1 MSSSVEKGSLMIPRL
16 SLLNTWTIHIF
27 VDKSNAGNRNKR
39 AALIKVC
46 SIICGSRH
54 PWAEL
59 FVEQDQHPNGE
70 TSVQGL
76 RIEDRHR
83 ESFDKLGKVA
93 SDFHDES
100 QEKNPD

>member
-1 MSSSVEKGSLMIPRL
+1 MLEIEK
-16 SLLNTWTIHIF
+16 
-27 VDKSNAGNRNKR
+27 KS

-59 FVEQDQHPNGE
+59 FVEQVQHPNGE
-70 TSVQGL
+70 TSAQGL
-76 RIEDRHR
+76 RIEGRHH
-83 ESFDKLGKVA
+83 ESFYKLGKVA